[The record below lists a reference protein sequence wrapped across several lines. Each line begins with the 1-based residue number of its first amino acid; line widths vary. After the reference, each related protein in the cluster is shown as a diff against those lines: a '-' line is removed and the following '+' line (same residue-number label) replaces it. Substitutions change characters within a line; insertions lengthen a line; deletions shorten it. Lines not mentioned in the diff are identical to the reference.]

1 MRSPVEIAVAVPTYN
16 REHYLREA
24 LDAILAQALAPK
36 EIFVCDDGSTDGTE
50 AVLRSYGGKIRWT
63 AIKNSGPAMARK
75 IAIESTT
82 APWVALCDSDD
93 IWMPDHLERLA
104 GALEIWPETDMVS
117 SNFENFND
125 QGSFG
130 GSIFQS
136 APIGWPEAFI
146 EKTEGAYH
154 SFGNNAYPALL
165 EFPAVYPTSQMFRR
179 SLYTQLGGI
188 DKTMARQVSEDA
200 HLTLRLAAHG
210 ITVIDRNITAK
221 VRRHEGSFSAGFLRV
236 AEGDM
241 QVLLRLAE
249 DKMIPDRF
257 IELTM
262 KDIARRKAVL
272 FNHYFWA
279 RDFRKARSVVWNVPH
294 HERDAMFYTRMI
306 LSFLALGI
314 GK

>member
-1 MRSPVEIAVAVPTYN
+1 MEIAVAVPTYN

-24 LDAILAQALAPK
+24 LDAILAQTLAPK
-36 EIFVCDDGSTDGTE
+36 EVFVCDDGSTDGTE
-50 AVLRSYGGKIRWT
+50 SVLRSYGGKIRWT
-63 AIKNSGPAMARK
+63 AIRNSGPAMARK

-93 IWMPDHLERLA
+93 VWMPDHLERLA
-104 GALEIWPETDMVS
+104 GAVEIWPETDMVS

-146 EKTEGAYH
+146 EKTEGAYQ

-165 EFPAVYPTSQMFRR
+165 AFPAVYTTSQMFRR

-210 ITVIDRNITAK
+210 IAAIDQNVTAK
-221 VRRHEGSFSAGFLRV
+221 VRRHEGSFSAGSLRV

-241 QVLLRLAE
+241 QVLRHLVEHKL
-249 DKMIPDRF
+249 IPDRF
-257 IELTM
+257 TELTM
-262 KDIARRKAVL
+262 KDITRRKAML
-272 FNHYFWA
+272 FNHYFWV

-294 HERDAMFYTRMI
+294 HERDAMFYVRMI
-306 LSFLALGI
+306 LSFLALGV